1 MVHEVVVVGGGIGGL
16 TVAALLAARGV
27 DVCLLERA
35 SQPGGVIARVESFG
49 YQFDPGVGIYPCW
62 GSGEIHDQVFSELPV
77 ARPKTQLETPA
88 YVVRL
93 PDQVDVSVGGSDG
106 QFYGDLRSAFPD
118 SAENA
123 VDFYEQCASFTDA
136 LRAGKPRGETQ
147 TVSSYLTNSSNGFRQ
162 FIDSQLQLLTQSSIE
177 TCDFARAA
185 IALTIPRR
193 GTYSIQGGAA
203 TLADSLAEAIKTSGG
218 RLRLDTPVLRLAY
231 DSTARVVGVDL
242 LSGERVG
249 ASRAIISNLTVWD
262 TFGKLIGLNRTPA
275 EIRKALGSM
284 KGWGAYLLY
293 LGIDDATAARLSA
306 NRVLLV
312 SQNGDV
318 DPETSCTVSLAPA
331 WDPRAPE
338 GKRAV
343 TVLAFTDVE
352 RWFRFHETAEELEE
366 DDQAMLEEIWGRLH
380 KSLPELGGDV
390 EVIDTSTPFTCYDL
404 TRRKLGM
411 IGWPGSLPSRSLASE
426 ALTSLENVFLVG
438 DTVSDGLGI
447 AGVTQSALRLADRIS
462 QKT

>member
-49 YQFDPGVGIYPCW
+49 YQFDPGVGIYPGW
-62 GSGEIHDQVFSELPV
+62 EAGEIHDRVFSELPV
-77 ARPKTQLETPA
+77 ARPKIQLETPA
-88 YVVRL
+88 YLVRMS
-93 PDQVDVSVGGSDG
+93 DQVDVPVSGNDE
-106 QFYGDLRSAFPD
+106 QFYEELRSAFPD
-118 SAENA
+118 SADNGI
-123 VDFYEQCASFTDA
+123 DFYKQCASFTDA
-136 LRAGKPRGETQ
+136 LRAGKRPSETR
-147 TVSSYLTNSSNGFRQ
+147 TVSSYLTTCSQRFRH
-162 FIDSQLQLLTQSSIE
+162 FIEAQLQLLTQSSIE
-177 TCDFARAA
+177 TCDFGRAA

-193 GTYSIQGGAA
+193 GTFSLQGGAA
-203 TLADSLAEAIKTSGG
+203 SLADSLAEAIKKSGG

-231 DSTARVVGVDL
+231 DSTDRAVGVDL

-249 ASRAIISNLTVWD
+249 ASRAIVSNLTVWD

-293 LGIDDATAARLSA
+293 LGIDDATAARLPA

-312 SQNGDV
+312 SQDGDV
-318 DPETSCTVSLAPA
+318 DPESLCAVSMAPA

-411 IGWPGSLPSRSLASE
+411 IGWPGSLPSRSLASKG
-426 ALTSLENVFLVG
+426 LTSLENVFLVG

-447 AGVTQSALRLADRIS
+447 AGVTQSALRVADRIA